1 MLTFTE
7 PKTGRTQQVGENER
21 VRISTLKRLGWKQTT
36 GAPETAPADD
46 EATVTVAQELEPDEA
61 GDAVLSVTEIPVEGA
76 DEDVTLDLPDP
87 DDTQEMPADKPA
99 SKSKKG

>member
-1 MLTFTE
+1 MALTFTE
-7 PKTGRTQQVGENER
+7 PKTGRTQEVGENER

-36 GAPETAPADD
+36 GAPGAAPVAD

-61 GDAVLSVTEIPVEGA
+61 GDAILSVTEIPVEGA
-76 DEDVTLDLPDP
+76 DEDVTVELPTP
-87 DDTQEMPADKPA
+87 DNMQGKPA